1 MENIKNAKDNDK
13 DQERGRMG
21 IPVLLVLPPGHL
33 RWKEAWL
40 EDEERLWELK
50 DQMRKDGYFM
60 SWNDEENKSGTCLKQ
75 TTRIEIYIKV
85 EKDLPFK
92 EKMAQIKEVLK
103 RYELY

>member
-1 MENIKNAKDNDK
+1 MPRTTTKTK
-13 DQERGRMG
+13 
-21 IPVLLVLPPGHL
+21 
-33 RWKEAWL
+33 KEDGWEFRSYWFCPQVIYAEKRLGWR
-40 EDEERLWELK
+40 DEERLWELK

-75 TTRIEIYIKV
+75 TTRIEVYIKV

-103 RYELY
+103 RYKLY